1 MAAASL
7 TRIWPT
13 DRLVQMFRKA
23 AFGYLDIG
31 YNDERETIIL
41 RDENKKAI
49 EYEDRPRIK
58 QMRQLMTQYNE
69 LLHAPL

>member
-1 MAAASL
+1 MAAAS

-23 AFGYLDIG
+23 ALGISDIG
-31 YNDERETIIL
+31 YSDERETIIL

-49 EYEDRPRIK
+49 EYEDRPAS
-58 QMRQLMTQYNE
+58 NGC
-69 LLHAPL
+69 AS